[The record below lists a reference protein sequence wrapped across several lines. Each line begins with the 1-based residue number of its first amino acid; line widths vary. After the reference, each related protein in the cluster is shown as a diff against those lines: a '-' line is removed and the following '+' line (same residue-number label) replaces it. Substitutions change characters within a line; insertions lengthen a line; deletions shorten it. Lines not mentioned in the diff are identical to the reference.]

1 MPDFQNIQMKRVE
14 IKMQINIKN
23 IPEEILSALKLQ
35 AKESKAANFSQYII
49 EIFRSAIANNGLSIY
64 DSELANLA
72 VQIKKQQA
80 KVTQFL
86 TEENIDNLRIMEELK
101 IVQDLVEGWIEF
113 DTISEVMAEG
123 EQGNEKE

>member
-1 MPDFQNIQMKRVE
+1 MELKIRGISKEDKLRLT
-14 IKMQINIKN
+14 QIVDK
-23 IPEEILSALKLQ
+23 
-35 AKESKAANFSQYII
+35 SKYPSLNQFMLDIVKQVIT
-49 EIFRSAIANNGLSIY
+49 NNGLSIY

-72 VQIKKQQA
+72 VEIKKQQA

-86 TEENIDNLRIMEELK
+86 TEENIDNLRIMEEQK

>member
-1 MPDFQNIQMKRVE
+1 MELKIRGISKEDKLRLT
-14 IKMQINIKN
+14 QIVD
-23 IPEEILSALKLQ
+23 
-35 AKESKAANFSQYII
+35 ESKYPSLNQFMLDIVKQVIT
-49 EIFRSAIANNGLSIY
+49 NNGLSIY

-72 VQIKKQQA
+72 VEIKKQQA
-80 KVTQFL
+80 KITQFL

-113 DTISEVMAEG
+113 DAISEVMAEG

>member
-1 MPDFQNIQMKRVE
+1 MELKIRGISKEDKLRLT
-14 IKMQINIKN
+14 QIVDK
-23 IPEEILSALKLQ
+23 
-35 AKESKAANFSQYII
+35 SKYPSLNQFMLDVVKQVIT
-49 EIFRSAIANNGLSIY
+49 NNGLSIY

-72 VQIKKQQA
+72 VEIKKQQA

>member
-1 MPDFQNIQMKRVE
+1 MELKIRGISKEDKLRLT
-14 IKMQINIKN
+14 QIVD
-23 IPEEILSALKLQ
+23 
-35 AKESKAANFSQYII
+35 ESKYPSLNQFMLDII
-49 EIFRSAIANNGLSIY
+49 KQVITNNGLSIY

-72 VQIKKQQA
+72 VEIKKQQA

>member
-1 MPDFQNIQMKRVE
+1 MELKIRGISKEDKLRLT
-14 IKMQINIKN
+14 QIVDK
-23 IPEEILSALKLQ
+23 
-35 AKESKAANFSQYII
+35 SKYPSLNQFMLDIVKQVIT
-49 EIFRSAIANNGLSIY
+49 NNGLSIY

-72 VQIKKQQA
+72 VEIKKQQA

-113 DTISEVMAEG
+113 D
-123 EQGNEKE
+123 

>member
-1 MPDFQNIQMKRVE
+1 MELKIRGISKEDKLRLT
-14 IKMQINIKN
+14 QIVDK
-23 IPEEILSALKLQ
+23 
-35 AKESKAANFSQYII
+35 SKYPSLNQFMLDIVKQVIT
-49 EIFRSAIANNGLSIY
+49 NNGLSIY

-72 VQIKKQQA
+72 VEIKKQQA

>member
-1 MPDFQNIQMKRVE
+1 MELKIRGISKEDKLRLTQIVDKSKYPSLNQFMLNIVKQV
-14 IKMQINIKN
+14 IT
-23 IPEEILSALKLQ
+23 
-35 AKESKAANFSQYII
+35 
-49 EIFRSAIANNGLSIY
+49 NNGLSIY

-72 VQIKKQQA
+72 VEIKKQQA

>member
-1 MPDFQNIQMKRVE
+1 MELKIRGISKEDKLRLT
-14 IKMQINIKN
+14 QIVDK
-23 IPEEILSALKLQ
+23 
-35 AKESKAANFSQYII
+35 SKYPSLNQFMLDIVKQVIT
-49 EIFRSAIANNGLSIY
+49 NNGLSIY

-72 VQIKKQQA
+72 VEIKKQQA
-80 KVTQFL
+80 KITQFL